1 MNKNLNDNILNKVK
15 VAHVT
20 KLKLYTKKNE
30 NDIILEENLDD

>member
-20 KLKLYTKKNE
+20 KLKLYTRKTE
-30 NDIILEENLDD
+30 EDIILQDI